1 MSIIH
6 IGLDVHS
13 NSISASCYNA
23 ETNTF
28 SLETKFVPTSS
39 NFANYIRRVRQAY
52 PDAEIK
58 AGYEAGCLG
67 FVPFRT
73 LSDLGVLC
81 DVIAP
86 TSILSAKRKVK
97 TDKIDAR
104 YIARTLAYST
114 YSPVYVPTPE
124 QDEIRAFQHM
134 RDDMADSLKRIKQKI
149 NAFCLLRGLHFAGT
163 KTKWTQAHIAWL
175 KSLSLPPTLQM
186 TLDEYLEE
194 LFHYMDKV
202 ARLDAKIEEFAK
214 LAPLADAIG
223 KMRCFKG
230 IETHCAMTLVTELG
244 DFNRFRKGEGLT
256 GYVGITPGEHSS
268 GKSVVHTSM
277 TKAGNARVRK
287 VLIEIAQKYGVG
299 KIGYKSKKLK
309 ARQQGQSAE
318 TIGFADRAVEKLMR
332 KWKEMERRGKNTNV
346 IKCAIARRLLEYIWA
361 LLTGRTEFRAQRA
374 GA

>member
-23 ETNTF
+23 ESNTF
-28 SLETKFVPTSS
+28 SLETKFIPTSS
-39 NFANYIRRVRQAY
+39 NFANYIRRVRQTY
-52 PDAEIK
+52 PDADIK

-67 FVPFRT
+67 FVPFHT

-86 TSILSAKRKVK
+86 TSILSAKSKVK

-104 YIARTLAYST
+104 YIAKTLAYGT

-124 QDEIRAFQHM
+124 QDEIKAFQHM
-134 RDDMADSLKRIKQKI
+134 RDDMVDSLKRIKQKI
-149 NAFCLLRGLHFAGT
+149 NAFCLLRGLHFTGT

-175 KSLSLPPTLQM
+175 KSLSLPAVLQM

-202 ARLDAKIEEFAK
+202 ARLDSQVEKFAK
-214 LAPLADAIG
+214 PSPFADAIG
-223 KMRCFKG
+223 KMRCFRG
-230 IETHCAMTLVTELG
+230 IDTQYAMGLVTEIG
-244 DFNRFRKGEGLT
+244 DFNRFRTAEGIA

-268 GKSVVHTSM
+268 GKSVVHTSI
-277 TKAGNARVRK
+277 TNAGNARVRK
-287 VLIEIAQKYGVG
+287 ILIEIAQKYGVG
-299 KIGYKSKKLK
+299 KIGYKPKKLK
-309 ARQQGQSAE
+309 ARQVGQSVE
-318 TIGFADRAVEKLMR
+318 TIEFADRAVGKLMR
-332 KWKEMERRGKNTNV
+332 KWKEMERRGKNANV
-346 IKCAIARRLLEYIWA
+346 IKCAIARRLLAYIWA
-361 LLTGRTEFRAQRA
+361 LLTGRTELRVKKTDE
-374 GA
+374 